1 MNIFSESKEISDVIC
16 DVYTYPSIGDFYAL
30 NLGWGTSPGIQ
41 SVLIVVLTK
50 LVSYMVRVSQ
60 CSAIGEQ
67 AIVRLQ
73 DGRAV
78 NCSTVDGV
86 LL

>member
-1 MNIFSESKEISDVIC
+1 MRC
-16 DVYTYPSIGDFYAL
+16 LYPSIGDFYAL
-30 NLGWGTSPGIQ
+30 NLGWGTSPGT
-41 SVLIVVLTK
+41 VCAGHRLT
-50 LVSYMVRVSQ
+50 STYMVRVSQ
-60 CSAIGEQ
+60 CSAIGEP